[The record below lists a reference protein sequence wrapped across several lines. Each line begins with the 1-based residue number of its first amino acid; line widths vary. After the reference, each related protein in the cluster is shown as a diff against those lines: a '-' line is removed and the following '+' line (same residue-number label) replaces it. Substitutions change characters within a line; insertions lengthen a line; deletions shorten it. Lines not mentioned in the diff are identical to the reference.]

1 MVKAYVRSDKN
12 GEKDEFNFN
21 KQRKEITMVV
31 GDIKKWKKII
41 LDDRTILHS
50 DIVLFSKEQLS
61 CLSQLDVKEIKD
73 PGKTLICK

>member
-1 MVKAYVRSDKN
+1 MAKAYVRSDKN
-12 GEKDEFNFN
+12 GEKDEFNFS

-73 PGKTLICK
+73 HGKTLICK